1 MTLEA
6 TTKDMSLSLHII
18 QYNNQCYIKKV
29 FIMKTFSVFV
39 ESMRRL
45 YRDGKV
51 TKEKICELYESGKIK
66 EEEKSYILNA
76 L

>member
-1 MTLEA
+1 MKEF
-6 TTKDMSLSLHII
+6 SI
-18 QYNNQCYIKKV
+18 
-29 FIMKTFSVFV
+29 FI

-51 TKEKICELYESGKIK
+51 TEEKILELFESGKIT

>member
-1 MTLEA
+1 
-6 TTKDMSLSLHII
+6 
-18 QYNNQCYIKKV
+18 
-29 FIMKTFSVFV
+29 MKEFSVFV

-51 TKEKICELYESGKIK
+51 DAQKIILLFNDGKIT
-66 EEEKSYILNA
+66 EEEKLYILNA

>member
-1 MTLEA
+1 
-6 TTKDMSLSLHII
+6 
-18 QYNNQCYIKKV
+18 
-29 FIMKTFSVFV
+29 MKEFSVFV

-51 TKEKICELYESGKIK
+51 NEEKILELFESGKIT

>member
-1 MTLEA
+1 
-6 TTKDMSLSLHII
+6 
-18 QYNNQCYIKKV
+18 
-29 FIMKTFSVFV
+29 MKEFSVFV

-51 TKEKICELYESGKIK
+51 NEKKILELFESKKIT
-66 EEEKSYILNA
+66 EEEKAYILNA

>member
-1 MTLEA
+1 M
-6 TTKDMSLSLHII
+6 
-18 QYNNQCYIKKV
+18 KV
-29 FIMKTFSVFV
+29 FSIFV

-51 TKEKICELYESGKIK
+51 TENKILELFESGKIT